1 MNELENFKLLGI
13 ALAIGLLIGL
23 ERGWRLRASD
33 EGTRIAGLRTY
44 GLIGLMGGIGGL
56 LAEHIGPLLP
66 VVMFLALTL
75 VLLVAYSLSLDKFED
90 VGITSMIASLMTF
103 LLGALTLYG
112 HTVLASATA
121 VVITLLLGFK
131 PLLHSWVNKLERR
144 ELEATL
150 KLLLISV
157 VMLPILPDQGYGPWE
172 LFNPYKIWLL
182 VVLIA
187 GISYIGY
194 FAVRILGNR
203 HGTMLTGA
211 FGGLVSST
219 VVSLNLSRH
228 AAHYPKME
236 NALASGILMACA
248 TMFVRV
254 LLLVSILNQVLL
266 RALLPSMLVMG
277 IFTYLIALVLW
288 KKAGDE
294 TSRHEVGLEN
304 PFQLGMALKFAA
316 FLTLILLL
324 SRVAKL
330 YFGDTGTYFLAAVS
344 GIADVDPIIL
354 SMAKTSSGGTEPAV
368 AVRAILIAVSVNS
381 GFKGILSWVVGGPSI
396 GLRVG
401 GTLTGAILAGLA
413 IGLP

>member
-23 ERGWRLRASD
+23 ERGWRLRSSD

-44 GLIGLMGGIGGL
+44 GLIGLMGGVGGL

-66 VVMFLALTL
+66 VLMFLALTL

-90 VGITSMIASLMTF
+90 VGITSLIASLMTF
-103 LLGALTLYG
+103 LLGVLTLYG

-131 PLLHSWVNKLERR
+131 PLLHSWVNKLERK

-157 VMLPILPDQGYGPWE
+157 VMLPILPDQGFGPWE
-172 LFNPYKIWLL
+172 LLNPYKIWLL

-203 HGTMLTGA
+203 HGTVLTGA

-228 AAHYPKME
+228 AAHYPRME

-254 LLLVSILNQVLL
+254 MLLVSILNQALL
-266 RALLPSMLVMG
+266 RALLPSLAVMSVL
-277 IFTYLIALVLW
+277 TYLIALILW
-288 KKAGDE
+288 KKASDG
-294 TSRHEVGLEN
+294 TPRHEFELAN

-316 FLTLILLL
+316 FLTLVLLL
-324 SRVAKL
+324 SRLAKQ
-330 YFGDTGTYFLAAVS
+330 YFGDMGTYFLAAVS
-344 GIADVDPIIL
+344 GIVDVDPIIL
-354 SMAKTSSGGTEPAV
+354 SMAKTGIGGTELSVAARAV
-368 AVRAILIAVSVNS
+368 LIAVSVNS
-381 GFKGILSWVVGGPSI
+381 VFKGILSWVVGGPSI
-396 GLRVG
+396 GWRVSG
-401 GTLTGAILAGLA
+401 ALIGTILAGLV

>member
-304 PFQLGMALKFAA
+304 PFQLGMALKFTA

-354 SMAKTSSGGTEPAV
+354 SMAKISSGGTEAVV